1 MPEGDM
7 GHDSPFKHGVV
18 QFFLLRL
25 KAPAGAWHKKFPL

>member
-18 QFFLLRL
+18 QFFLRF